1 MLGLGVQAFHSVY
14 LPPPAGLC
22 ARLVCD
28 LLFQYLFL
36 EAHMLFFI
44 EGPHET
50 IKKTNLGS

>member
-22 ARLVCD
+22 ARLVSD